1 MPARHQHQGP
11 AVSVRGLSYVD
22 HCQVERSML
31 RQLNPPSNG
40 RMNEEIFDTLDDA
53 RRKLALWRYDYNNVR
68 PHSSPGNQTPAEAR
82 RALEQFEGSAH
93 AALAQTD
100 DQDYEIE
107 TRRLSLLMRELRGAG
122 HSECRFLK
130 EINNTP
136 DIPIFKI
143 FRTYALTKKKSL
155 GKKCS
160 NIPYAIRNIRCDICL
175 VFDTFRKV
183 IEHFW
188 TAKAH
193 PLLIAPE
200 IEACLIRGAI
210 KYVLV
215 K

>member
-1 MPARHQHQGP
+1 
-11 AVSVRGLSYVD
+11 
-22 HCQVERSML
+22 ML

-122 HSECRFLK
+122 HRSTIYLPFL
-130 EINNTP
+130 
-136 DIPIFKI
+136 PI
-143 FRTYALTKKKSL
+143 
-155 GKKCS
+155 
-160 NIPYAIRNIRCDICL
+160 
-175 VFDTFRKV
+175 
-183 IEHFW
+183 
-188 TAKAH
+188 
-193 PLLIAPE
+193 
-200 IEACLIRGAI
+200 
-210 KYVLV
+210 
-215 K
+215 